1 LARKIFLK
9 KIIPAIARR
18 LRRVPEYILHPFS
31 QWERFYLSENPWHFE
46 RSSEIHRFEETNR
59 IIQEAIG
66 PVETIL
72 EIGSGEGDQTQWL
85 SRLARKINGVEIS
98 STAVRRAR
106 RKFEGNPRVSFQVGE
121 LPDLGI
127 AERFDLVTAFEIVY
141 YLTPENI
148 RRAFDAMDKL
158 GKKRILSVYWPHLN
172 VLDAS
177 LFSTR
182 SVAQQTI
189 YWESK
194 PRWLVVWW

>member
-1 LARKIFLK
+1 MHFKNIM
-9 KIIPAIARR
+9 PAIARR
-18 LRRVPEYILHPFS
+18 LRRVPGYILHPIS
-31 QWERFYLSENPWHFE
+31 QWERLYLTENPWRFE
-46 RSSEIHRFEETNR
+46 RSSEIYRFEETNR
-59 IIQEAIG
+59 IIQNVIG

-85 SRLARKINGVEIS
+85 SRLARKINAVEIS

-106 RKFEGNPRVSFQVGE
+106 RKFEGNPRVSFQVGA

-148 RRAFDAMDKL
+148 RRALDVMDGL
-158 GKKRILSVYWPHLN
+158 GKKRILSVYWPHVN

-182 SVAQQTI
+182 SVGKQTI
-189 YWESK
+189 YWEDE

>member
-1 LARKIFLK
+1 MASADDDLRPLNPAAIELEAPAGGLGAFPPAERWEDWAEYDPAAWPRKVEKHYTL
-9 KIIPAIARR
+9 
-18 LRRVPEYILHPFS
+18 VPTVCF
-31 QWERFYLSENPWHFE
+31 NC
-46 RSSEIHRFEETNR
+46 
-59 IIQEAIG
+59 EAG
-66 PVETIL
+66 CGLLGYVDKRDFTI
-72 EIGSGEGDQTQWL
+72 
-85 SRLARKINGVEIS
+85 
-98 STAVRRAR
+98 

-141 YLTPENI
+141 YLTPEDI
-148 RRAFDAMDKL
+148 RRAFDAMDQL